1 MSLKRL
7 LYTLFLYLLFPLV
20 ILRLLW
26 KSRKNPAYRQRI
38 SERLGFVKIPDG
50 HEIIWLHAVS
60 VGETIAAKPLIEAL
74 LEQYPEHRILV
85 TTTTPTGS
93 DQVRSLFA
101 ERVSHLYFPYDLP
114 DVVSRF
120 LVQVQPKILIVIETE
135 IWPNLYAACR
145 KNQVPLMVVNARL
158 STKSTQAYSRIRGL
172 VAETLSNVSTI
183 AVRSKADA
191 DRFQKLGAS
200 TDQIEVVGNIKY
212 DLELNEARILQG
224 KRWRDQWGKNR
235 PVWVVAS
242 THKGEDE
249 ILLASYINLLKQF
262 PDLLLILVPRH
273 PERFDK
279 VYSLCQNLKEQ
290 GVVSLRHSQVSS
302 YEDQQ
307 MNIIVGDSMG
317 EMQSWYASSDA
328 VFIGGSLVNS
338 GGHNPLEATALG
350 VPVLSGQSMFNF
362 EDIVTE
368 LSEAG
373 LLTVCNNQAEIEMA
387 IAYILNNEQKQSF
400 QDKAEVFMQQHRG
413 VTARLSYLVSN
424 LL

>member
-20 ILRLLW
+20 ILRLLS
-26 KSRKNPAYRQRI
+26 KSRENSAYRQRI
-38 SERLGFVKIPDG
+38 SERLGFVKVPVG
-50 HEIIWLHAVS
+50 QEIVWLHAVS

-74 LEQYPEHRILV
+74 LQQYPEHRLLV
-85 TTTTPTGS
+85 TTTTPTGY
-93 DQVRSLFA
+93 DQVKALFA

-120 LVQVQPKILIVIETE
+120 LQRVQPIMLIVIETE
-135 IWPNLYAACR
+135 IWPNLYAACN
-145 KNQVPLMVVNARL
+145 KKQIPLMIVNARL
-158 STKSTQAYSRIRGL
+158 STKSTHEYSRISGL
-172 VAETLSNVSTI
+172 VAETLSNVNTI

-191 DRFQKLGAS
+191 DRFVKLGAIA
-200 TDQIEVVGNIKY
+200 DQIEAVGNIKY

-224 KRWRDQWGKNR
+224 ENWREQWGDER

-249 ILLASYINLLKQF
+249 IILDIYRNLLKQF
-262 PDLLLILVPRH
+262 TDLILVLVPRH

-290 GVVSLRHSQVSS
+290 GIITLRHSQVSS
-302 YEDQQ
+302 YEGQQ

-328 VFIGGSLVNS
+328 VFIGGSLVKS

-350 VPVLSGQSMFNF
+350 VPVLCGQSMFNF

-368 LSEAG
+368 LTAAG
-373 LLTVCNNQAEIEMA
+373 LITVCNNQAEIETA
-387 IAYILNNEQKQSF
+387 IADTLNNLQKQSF
-400 QDKAEVFMQQHRG
+400 HDKAESFMQQHRG

>member
-7 LYTLFLYLLFPLV
+7 LYSLFLYLLFPLV
-20 ILRLLW
+20 ILRLFLR
-26 KSRKNPAYRQRI
+26 SRKNPDYRQRI
-38 SERLGFVKIPDG
+38 SERLGFVKVPNG
-50 HEIIWLHAVS
+50 QEIIWLHAVS
-60 VGETIAAKPLIEAL
+60 VGETIAAKPLIEL
-74 LEQYPEHRILV
+74 LLQQYPEHRLLV

-93 DQVRSLFA
+93 DQVKALFA

-114 DVVSRF
+114 GVVSRF
-120 LVQVQPKILIVIETE
+120 LQRVQPIMLIVIETE
-135 IWPNLYAACR
+135 IWPNLYAACN
-145 KNQVPLMVVNARL
+145 KKQIPLMIVNARL
-158 STKSTQAYSRIRGL
+158 SIKSTQAYSRITGL
-172 VAETLSNVSTI
+172 VAETLSNVNTI

-191 DRFQKLGAS
+191 DRFVKLGAIA
-200 TDQIEVVGNIKY
+200 DQIEVVGNIKY

-224 KRWRDQWGKNR
+224 KKRREQWGDER
-235 PVWVVAS
+235 PVWVAAS

-249 ILLASYINLLKQF
+249 IILDAYRNMLKQF
-262 PDLLLILVPRH
+262 KDLILVLVPRH
-273 PERFDK
+273 PERFDN
-279 VYSLCQNLKEQ
+279 VYLLCQNLKEQ
-290 GVVSLRHSQVSS
+290 GVITLRHSEVSS

-350 VPVLSGQSMFNF
+350 VPVLCGQSMFNF

-368 LSEAG
+368 LSAAG
-373 LLTVCNNQAEIEMA
+373 LITVCNNQAEIETE
-387 IAYILNNEQKQSF
+387 IADTLNNLQKQSF
-400 QDKAEVFMQQHRG
+400 HDKAESFMQQRRG